1 MASSSRV
8 AKFVVLCMTL
18 CVMNPV
24 AAQQAMDPSALRQ
37 QMIAAQGKPPDQYRE
52 EIMTISSSTGTFLRR
67 EYHRGIDVRVVSG
80 AGPYQRQSGRIEGR
94 DWDQDANGIT
104 TIHDALPAED
114 RIGERRVTVTRVN
127 LPVASWRFADLDA
140 QGYGTIQ
147 YVDPS
152 TYHVVR
158 TDAVSSTGTV
168 TTVYDDFR
176 TVSGYTAPYHWISDD
191 TTTGDHSDANMIT
204 FQSTTI
210 TDANLAIPPSR
221 DFVVFP
227 AGGAPVTLPTNFN
240 PPHIVVQVSI
250 GERTL
255 KFLLDT
261 SSPGITLDANVAQ
274 SLGLVNNTQTLLAN
288 ARRTGAQAV
297 IPEMR
302 VGDLAMHNVVATLGP
317 VAANQQIDS
326 QSVGTLGYDFLRSAT
341 ITIDFPNRRVTA
353 SPSNAFTAPVMTPDS
368 DILPLHVVD
377 HRPVVSVTLNNTV
390 AQRMVLDTG
399 AGADLILFDYFT
411 RRYPELFTQKAA
423 TSEDPVLYS
432 GAKEPDAK
440 GYRMEEIHF
449 GRYEFKGF
457 DIVSM
462 SGLKTYPA
470 ETDGLFGPG
479 FFEHFST
486 SLDLAGGK
494 LYLVHKP
501 GQ

>member
-8 AKFVVLCMTL
+8 AKFVLLCMTL

-24 AAQQAMDPSALRQ
+24 AAQQAMDADALRQ
-37 QMIAAQGKPPDQYRE
+37 RMIEAQGKPPVQYRA
-52 EIMTISSSTGTFLRR
+52 EIITSSSATGTFLRR
-67 EYHRGIDVRVVSG
+67 EYHRGIDFRIVSG
-80 AGPYQRQSGRIEGR
+80 AGPYQRQSGRFEGR

-104 TIHDALPAED
+104 TIHDVLPPED
-114 RIGERRVTVTRVN
+114 RLDQRRVTVTRVN
-127 LPVASWRFADLDA
+127 LPVASWRLADLDVH
-140 QGYGTIQ
+140 GYGLVQ
-147 YVDPS
+147 YIDPS
-152 TYHVVR
+152 TYHLVR
-158 TDAVSSTGTV
+158 TEVVSATGTV

-176 TVSGYTAPYHWISDD
+176 TVHGYTAPYHWITDD

-204 FQSTTI
+204 FEATPI
-210 TDANLAIPPSR
+210 TDADLAIPPSR
-221 DFVVFP
+221 DFVIFP

-240 PPHIVVQVSI
+240 PPHIAVRVDV
-250 GERTL
+250 GGHTL

-274 SLGLVNNTQTLLAN
+274 RLGLINSTQTLLAN
-288 ARRTGAQAV
+288 ARRTGAQAI

-302 VGDLAMHNVVATLGP
+302 VGDLTMHNVVVALGP
-317 VAANQQIDS
+317 VIADRQIDTE
-326 QSVGTLGYDFLRSAT
+326 SVGTLGYDFLRSAT
-341 ITIDFPNRRVTA
+341 ISIDFPDRKVTA
-353 SPSNAFTAPVMTPDS
+353 APSNKFTPPVMTPDS
-368 DILPLHVVD
+368 DILALHVID
-377 HRPVVSVTLNNTV
+377 HQPIVSVTLDSTV

-411 RRYPELFTQKAA
+411 RRYPELFTQKAS
-423 TSEDPVLYS
+423 TPEDPVLYS

-449 GRYEFKGF
+449 GRYEFKGY
-457 DIVSM
+457 DVVSM
-462 SGLKTYPA
+462 GALKNYPS
-470 ETDGLFGPG
+470 ETDGLVGPG
-479 FFEHFST
+479 FIEHFTT